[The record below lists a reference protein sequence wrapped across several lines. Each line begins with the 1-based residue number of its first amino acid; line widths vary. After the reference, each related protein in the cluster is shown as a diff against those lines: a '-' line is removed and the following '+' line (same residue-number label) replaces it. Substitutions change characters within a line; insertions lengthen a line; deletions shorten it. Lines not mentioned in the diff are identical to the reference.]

1 MELKEMQI
9 KWETKTLRLKHEEKE
24 SETERENEHYMC
36 EKICGSAKR
45 INKLNSLGKY
55 VHTHQ

>member
-1 MELKEMQI
+1 MRNKNTPI
-9 KWETKTLRLKHEEKE
+9 KTREKE